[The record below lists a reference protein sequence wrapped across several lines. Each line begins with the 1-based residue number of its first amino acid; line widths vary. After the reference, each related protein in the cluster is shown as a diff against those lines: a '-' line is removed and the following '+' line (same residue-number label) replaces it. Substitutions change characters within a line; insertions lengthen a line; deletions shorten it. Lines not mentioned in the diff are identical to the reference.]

1 MSVLRVAT
9 YNIHKCCGLDRRVL
23 PARIADV
30 LLELDA
36 DVIALQ
42 EVVRG
47 KFRRRRRQHPPEDQI
62 HGITELPN
70 AARGRNQRPYSFCFG
85 ETRKLK
91 TGAAY
96 GNALITRLPLLAWE
110 SYLLPL
116 IRRERR
122 GCLRADLELAPP
134 SGKSRILHLFNVH
147 RGTGLR
153 ERRAQGP
160 RLVSDEIARRT
171 GLSGPRI
178 IAGDFNEWTLGLT
191 TRLLRREFR
200 SADLERF
207 TGRRRTYPGILPL
220 LHLDHI
226 YYDHHLRLVDFA
238 VHRSRKAL
246 LASDHLPLVADFAL
260 A

>member
-1 MSVLRVAT
+1 
-9 YNIHKCCGLDRRVL
+9 
-23 PARIADV
+23 
-30 LLELDA
+30 
-36 DVIALQ
+36 
-42 EVVRG
+42 G
-47 KFRRRRRQHPPEDQI
+47 KFRLRRRQHPPEDQI
-62 HGITELPN
+62 LGITELLN
-70 AARGRNQRPYSFCFG
+70 AARGRHQRPYSFCFG

-110 SYLLPL
+110 NYLLPL

-122 GCLRADLELAPP
+122 GC
-134 SGKSRILHLFNVH
+134 
-147 RGTGLR
+147 
-153 ERRAQGP
+153 
-160 RLVSDEIARRT
+160 
-171 GLSGPRI
+171 
-178 IAGDFNEWTLGLT
+178 
-191 TRLLRREFR
+191 R

>member
-62 HGITELPN
+62 HGITELLN

-96 GNALITRLPLLAWE
+96 GNALSSVASAVDACAPTWNSRRHQEKAGSCICSTSTWGPDCARAAPRARAW
-110 SYLLPL
+110 
-116 IRRERR
+116 
-122 GCLRADLELAPP
+122 
-134 SGKSRILHLFNVH
+134 
-147 RGTGLR
+147 
-153 ERRAQGP
+153 
-160 RLVSDEIARRT
+160 
-171 GLSGPRI
+171 
-178 IAGDFNEWTLGLT
+178 
-191 TRLLRREFR
+191 
-200 SADLERF
+200 
-207 TGRRRTYPGILPL
+207 
-220 LHLDHI
+220 
-226 YYDHHLRLVDFA
+226 
-238 VHRSRKAL
+238 
-246 LASDHLPLVADFAL
+246 
-260 A
+260 